1 MFRERL
7 VQLICVV
14 LAIACFIFSG
24 RMLPRMNVL
33 TGEQYLMLTI
43 EKPTDALATNAVQRR
58 VPISKIYQMETT
70 RAVERGEALTV
81 MFDGGLRKWEGHIG
95 DEIALTWRTS
105 EGEEIGR
112 ARIDARGGY
121 GLRYTD
127 DSVAGAPPIVA
138 IGTALGALRGLLVDY
153 LWLKVTWMKE
163 KGLFYEVMADADL
176 ITRLQPR
183 FPEVWA
189 FHGHNMA
196 YNISVVTNTPEE
208 RWAWVNAG
216 IELVRNKGIRYNPN
230 DLVLHKDLAFWFA
243 HKLDGVADDAH
254 LFYKREFA
262 REWQF
267 ILGTPPYDIDQRR
280 AWIKRIAD
288 APVTIAQL
296 EGTDP
301 EMRPFLNKLEEQ
313 TKVLATRYRFD
324 ERGDFKRFLMLHG
337 EWDARRTSAYAKLLG
352 MRPSDE
358 AAPGIAALDA
368 TFGDNVYA
376 KQAEALLDFMRRKVL
391 LDDYNMDPR
400 LMFEYTRDTGPLD
413 WRHPQAHALYWARR
427 GEQFGQDR
435 LDKGND
441 IYKAI
446 NNSRVEIQAMQAL
459 ARSGLVGYDP
469 FSGDNV
475 TRLNDP
481 RWIRVIDRKFRK
493 LYDQYYTTR
502 GSGSDSF
509 TDFHENFMKGAI
521 RELFHSGDVDGAKQ
535 ILDELDSLY
544 GRGGTVPNEQYAI
557 DLPTFVRNVTFGEYE
572 QQPDVA
578 RTDVYTVLERGFRE
592 GLLLDRKEV
601 LDEALRFAAELTTF
615 FRGARW
621 NDFVNAFGE
630 GRMKELLG
638 ELDDSVPA
646 VFAKV
651 LTDANTPLLDRL
663 VIYGKAPED
672 LRASV
677 YDRVLPQ
684 LEVEFKGS
692 RLSNSSLTV
701 DRVFPEPPGLDEYRR
716 VAAARAAARVAE
728 RNDAERSAAQR
739 K

>member
-1 MFRERL
+1 MHRERL
-7 VQLICVV
+7 IQLFCFV
-14 LAIACFIFSG
+14 IAACSFWLSG
-24 RMLPRMNVL
+24 QMLPPMNDVAGEPYLRL
-33 TGEQYLMLTI
+33 TVDA
-43 EKPTDALATNAVQRR
+43 PTDSAGLAVVKRR
-58 VPISKIYQMETT
+58 VPISKIYSMETT
-70 RAVERGEALTV
+70 HASEQGEVLQV
-81 MFDGGLRKWEGHIG
+81 GYDGGLRIWDGRIG
-95 DEIALTWRTS
+95 DSIKLQWRTS
-105 EGEEIGR
+105 EGEESGT
-112 ARIDARGGY
+112 ARVDGRGGY

-127 DSVAGAPPIVA
+127 EAVAGSPPIVA
-138 IGTALGALRGLLVDY
+138 LGTALGALRGLIVDY

-216 IELVRNKGIRYNPN
+216 IDLVRNRGIRYNPN
-230 DLVLHKDLAFWFA
+230 DLVLHKELAFWFA

-254 LFYKREFA
+254 LHYKREFA

-267 ILGTPPYDIDQRR
+267 VLGTPPYDYEQRKE
-280 AWIKRIAD
+280 WIKRIAD
-288 APVTIAQL
+288 APVTITEL
-296 EGTDP
+296 EKVDP
-301 EMRPFLNKLEEQ
+301 EMRAFLDRLEAQ
-313 TKVLATRYRFD
+313 TKILAERYRFD
-324 ERGDFKRFLMLHG
+324 PTGDFKRFLMLHG
-337 EWDARRTSAYAKLLG
+337 EWDARRSSAYAKLLG
-352 MRPSDE
+352 MRPNEE
-358 AAPGIAALDA
+358 AAPSIAALDA
-368 TFGDNVYA
+368 TFGDPAFA
-376 KQAEALLDFMRRKVL
+376 KQAAELLDFMRRRVL

-435 LDKGND
+435 VEKGND
-441 IYKAI
+441 IYKTI

-481 RWIRVIDRKFRK
+481 RWIKVIDRKFRR

-521 RELFHSGDVDGAKQ
+521 RELYRSGDVEGAQ
-535 ILDELDSLY
+535 AILDELDGLY
-544 GRGGTVPNEQYAI
+544 GRGGVVPNEAYAI
-557 DLPTFVRNVTFGEYE
+557 QLDTFVRNVTYGEYE
-572 QQPDVA
+572 QVPETA
-578 RTDVYTVLERGFRE
+578 RSDVYAALERGFRE

-601 LDEALRFAAELTTF
+601 LDDALRFANELTTY
-615 FRGARW
+615 FREARW
-621 NDFVNAFGE
+621 NDFVNKFGE
-630 GRMKELLG
+630 GRMRELLG
-638 ELDDSVPA
+638 GLDESVSA
-646 VFAKV
+646 VLVKV
-651 LTDANTPLLDRL
+651 LTDSNTPLLDRF
-663 VIYGKAPED
+663 VIYGKSPED
-672 LRASV
+672 LRAAV
-677 YDRVLPQ
+677 YDRVKPQ
-684 LEVEFKGS
+684 IEMEFAGS
-692 RLSNSSLTV
+692 RLASSGLTV
-701 DRVFPEPPGLDEYRR
+701 DRVLPEPPGLDEYRR
-716 VAAARAAARVAE
+716 LAAARAAAREAE
-728 RNDAERSAAQR
+728 RNDADRSAAQR